1 MRVEKSLLMDAI
13 GTENAM
19 LESSLEACERQ
30 ISTLAGA
37 LSDTG
42 LQSEAY
48 QAIRDRITT
57 LRIPLA
63 KAQHNVFEALHDD
76 NGQNSGA
83 VSALPETS
91 PGVAD
96 TDEAQERIYA
106 LESANDGYRRQIDEA
121 AALGL
126 DTGEIVASCQPL
138 MEANQRV
145 IDELNDVI
153 LQIQAYADA
162 SSGYYSDTEA
172 AMQTLAAA
180 DQSLTSYLSGGGYG
194 DLSWAETAAAEYGDW
209 QVADRLGV
217 SKADFI
223 EMQVEQFNL
232 DKVTAAIMWEVYARL
247 CERYPKADQSYID
260 WAWLNLMGSIVYDD
274 LPWKLTAGEVTAS
287 VPNPSST
294 SEADRYRLVSGEEY
308 FTEFLGLS
316 EADYETLV
324 AKIKEKNKEAVNKS
338 YADFAHQCITAATE
352 YDVRRGAISVEDPFF
367 SGGAQER
374 AQYTGW
380 MGDCVL
386 VGVDG
391 GERTTLGPDD
401 YKADL
406 DANNISVAAFDGS
419 VSYQA
424 AARQYYSDLD
434 NHSYTR
440 ATKFLEN
447 NGGYDNVVNQVYE
460 NLSKANDPAA
470 VLKGQVTVS
479 GPDVSRIVVVPE
491 VCGATTVTEYVD
503 HSVSEEIEII
513 GRYEKLR
520 DTSTFLEA
528 LKNGDNELPG

>member
-1 MRVEKSLLMDAI
+1 M
-13 GTENAM
+13 
-19 LESSLEACERQ
+19 
-30 ISTLAGA
+30 
-37 LSDTG
+37 
-42 LQSEAY
+42 
-48 QAIRDRITT
+48 
-57 LRIPLA
+57 
-63 KAQHNVFEALHDD
+63 
-76 NGQNSGA
+76 
-83 VSALPETS
+83 SALPETS

-96 TDEAQERIYA
+96 TDEARERIYA
-106 LESANDGYRRQIDEA
+106 LESANDGYRRQIDEV

-126 DTGEIVASCQPL
+126 DTGEIVAGCQPL
-138 MEANQRV
+138 MGTNQRV

-162 SSGYYSDTEA
+162 SPGYYSDTEA

-194 DLSWAETAAAEYGDW
+194 DLSWAATAAAEYGDW

-232 DKVTAAIMWEVYARL
+232 KEGDAAIMWEVYARL
-247 CERYPKADQSYID
+247 YERYPKADQSYID

-287 VPNPSST
+287 IPNLSST

-316 EADYETLV
+316 EADYATLV
-324 AKIKEKNKEAVNKS
+324 AEIKDQNRNRTGELR
-338 YADFAHQCITAATE
+338 ADFAHQCIVAAAE
-352 YDVRRGAISVEDPFF
+352 YDVRRGASSVEDLLF

-374 AQYTGW
+374 AQYAGW

-386 VGVDG
+386 IGNTSG
-391 GERTTLGPDD
+391 YATFGSDD

-406 DANNISVAAFDGS
+406 DANNISVAAFDEGI
-419 VSYQA
+419 SYQA
-424 AARQYYSDLD
+424 AARQYYSGLD

-460 NLSKANDPAA
+460 NLSRSNDPAA
-470 VLKGQVTVS
+470 IFKGQLTVS
-479 GPDVSRIVVVPE
+479 GPDVSRIVVIPGVY
-491 VCGATTVTEYVD
+491 GATTVTEYVD
-503 HSVSEEIEII
+503 HSVSEEVEII

-520 DTSTFLEA
+520 DTSVFLEA